1 MIKNLSD
8 IKGDAALELI
18 ADLMDP
24 VTEILSDPEVK
35 AAYRGTKGNPG
46 TSAKAVKVA
55 IKNHKKSVKTI
66 LALMDEEDPA
76 TYEPTAMVIPVR
88 LMQILDDP
96 DLKVLFTSP
105 DQNSEEDT
113 SGSVSEN
120 SEDAE

>member
-8 IKGDAALELI
+8 IKGDAALELV

-24 VTEILSDPEVK
+24 VTEIMNDPEVK

-55 IKNHKKSVKTI
+55 IKNHKKAVTTI

-88 LMQILDDP
+88 LMQIISDP